1 MKNISFAVFAAG
13 IFSSHLLFAE
23 PVSVQTEVK
32 INAAQPLGY
41 FDFQVG
47 QYKVVALRD
56 GSLELSPSL
65 FSKNISP
72 EERSALFTQ
81 LSVDQTKGIQTSVN
95 AYLIDDGQGG
105 ISLIDSGAAS
115 CFGANLG
122 SIAQNIEAAGYK
134 LNRIRTVF
142 LTHLHPDHAC
152 GMSKDGKAVFP
163 NATVYVNELENAY
176 WLGDTTVASLPEEK
190 RQGFLDTVNKI
201 KAAVAPYQTLR
212 SFKTFS
218 QGSVINGIEV
228 LESVGHTPGHY
239 SYLLKS
245 QGKSFA
251 ILGDVVHSHHLQF
264 EQPKLSVDFDVD
276 PIQASETRIA
286 IFKRFAQE
294 QSFVAFAHLAF
305 PGIGKI
311 SEMSEGHFRW
321 NPINLA
327 PSVIPAAAP
336 VVPVLPIA
344 TVTSHTPVNTIT
356 PAINVVQPATAI
368 QTPVTAPVQ
377 TPVIVS
383 VPTTMAASVIEQ
395 VVKPVS
401 EPLNNAPTTTATPS
415 NAVVQVASVIPA
427 TVITSIPT
435 VAPATP
441 VIPTPVGTVATN
453 SAQNADVVSATSV
466 VPSLTNSTTAT
477 AVSVVAEVSNVIIDP
492 AQTIH
497 STPTISAP
505 NNAPNPI
512 SVPAKVPTTAEYL
525 AQPL

>member
-176 WLGDTTVASLPEEK
+176 WLGDTTVTSLPEEK

-228 LESVGHTPGHY
+228 LASVGHTPGHY
-239 SYLLKS
+239 SYLIKS

-327 PSVIPAAAP
+327 PSVIPAVAQAP
-336 VVPVLPIA
+336 VVPVLATA
-344 TVTSHTPVNTIT
+344 TVTSHTPVIAIT

-383 VPTTMAASVIEQ
+383 VPMTMAASVIEQ

-401 EPLNNAPTTTATPS
+401 EPLNNTPTTTAAPS
-415 NAVVQVASVIPA
+415 SVVVP
-427 TVITSIPT
+427 
-435 VAPATP
+435 VAPAL
-441 VIPTPVGTVATN
+441 PTPVGTVATN
-453 SAQNADVVSATSV
+453 IAQNVGVVSATSV
-466 VPSLTNSTTAT
+466 VPTLTNATTSTST
-477 AVSVVAEVSNVIIDP
+477 SVVAEVSNVSVDP

-505 NNAPNPI
+505 NNAQNPL